1 MQVRD
6 RRTGQ
11 MVELPDE
18 YDDDQILGHFSAQ
31 GQQAPSLAQSF
42 IGGIQQQAGSQIA
55 QQLAQG
61 PAQSTLPNIGGGAMV
76 GLTPQQAQFTLQSAQ
91 NSNVDAMQQKMEQQR
106 QTQQSLES
114 EKDRSQQLKLH
125 KENLKNIIAER
136 KIQADRDKFE
146 AEVRAEE
153 GKLNRELQERLATL
167 DETFRRDSLKQSG
180 EQFDKGYN
188 LDEKAQGFE
197 ERRVAVAEA
206 GLGLDQK
213 EMEADGWQT
222 NNVMRD
228 NPETGQKEVWL
239 AYTKPGLM
247 PEYISPAPPNG
258 KPLDVVDRPDHPKVY
273 EFAQENLKMSI
284 QDNEAAPPEFKKK
297 MSELQNEAIVSARL
311 GYNVTPFVSQRELD
325 MFIESDRKS
334 QLLYIKNERIAETGD
349 DDYQLTPEDMAQAE
363 SEAKRSVLNMAGFK
377 EGKDGDYQMVNGKPI
392 FNSKTAPAAA
402 PSPAPAP
409 TNIPPHLQNPVLPPT
424 PGVYPGYTPPQAADW
439 FTMTQGAGK
448 Q

>member
-91 NSNVDAMQQKMEQQR
+91 NANVDSMQQKMEQQR

-153 GKLNRELQERLATL
+153 GKLNRGLSERLATL
-167 DETFRRDSLKQSG
+167 DNTLARDRMKQGG
-180 EQFDKGYN
+180 EQFDKNYK
-188 LDEKAQGFE
+188 LDEKAQSLD
-197 ERRVAVAEA
+197 ERRVGIAEQ
-206 GLGLDQK
+206 GLALDQK
-213 EMEADGWQT
+213 QMEADGWQQT
-222 NNVMRD
+222 NVMRD
-228 NPETGQKEVWL
+228 NPETGQKEVWV
-239 AYTKPGLM
+239 AYTKPGFK
-247 PEYISPAPPNG
+247 PEYVSQTPTTG
-258 KPLDVVDRPDHPKVY
+258 KSLDIVDRPDHPQVY
-273 EFAQENLKMSI
+273 KSAETMFKSI
-284 QDNEAAPPEFKKK
+284 VDQNNQLPPDQRQSIPDMQNDALVFSRVQYGQKPFVNQREMDVFIDSDKKK
-297 MSELQNEAIVSARL
+297 QLAYMRSEQIMA
-311 GYNVTPFVSQRELD
+311 
-325 MFIESDRKS
+325 
-334 QLLYIKNERIAETGD
+334 TGD
-349 DDYQLTPEDMAQAE
+349 DAYQLTPEEIAQAE
-363 SEAKRSVLNMAGFK
+363 LDAKTNALDLAGI
-377 EGKDGDYQMVNGKPI
+377 EYTVVDGRIKFPDNA
-392 FNSKTAPAAA
+392 APAMTSTQPAAAA
-402 PSPAPAP
+402 PSQPAAP
-409 TNIPPHLQNPVLPPT
+409 PMLPPT